1 MYKEVAFDPSCMG
14 SLEYY
19 GLVRQHFGYDHG
31 RYISADVK
39 VWAKEAMQ
47 YVKQS
52 ALQPVKQKSIKNYLN
67 KLVTSKRHDE
77 FHLADDRIGVAEDLW
92 VNWRNT
98 QVGIRPFSF
107 SVSESKEKD
116 CISVDDINDGVD
128 VWVTS
133 RTISVERNA
142 NDIVDALLSLIE
154 ISNTIT
160 IIDQYFRL
168 TKNSTLAELMSRC
181 SDLGIE
187 NITVVTSMETPSATQ
202 IYNREYKK
210 INSSGM
216 RFSWLKAPDKF
227 FHDRYFITNVGAIRS
242 GQGFMPDVKKGTHAD
257 MANLNIIGSGEVD
270 RTLADLDSLRE
281 SGQLSEVLKV

>member
-77 FHLADDRIGVAEDLW
+77 FHLADDRKGVAEDLW
-92 VNWRNT
+92 VNWCNT

-107 SVSESKEKD
+107 SVSESKEID
-116 CISVDDINDGVD
+116 CISIDDINDGVD

-142 NDIVDALLSLIE
+142 NDIIDALLSLIE

-160 IIDQYFRL
+160 IVDQYFRL
-168 TKNSTLAELMSRC
+168 TKNSTLAELVSRC

-210 INSSGM
+210 FNSSGM
-216 RFSWLKAPDKF
+216 SFSWLKAPDKF

-270 RTLADLDSLRE
+270 RTLADLDFLRE

>member
-39 VWAKEAMQ
+39 AWAKEAMR
-47 YVKQS
+47 YVKAS
-52 ALQPVKQKSIKNYLN
+52 ALQPVKKKSIKNYLN

-77 FHLADDRIGVAEDLW
+77 FHLADDRKGVAEDLW
-92 VNWRNT
+92 VNWRNA
-98 QVGIRPFSF
+98 QVEIRPFSF
-107 SVSESKEKD
+107 SVSESKEID

-142 NDIVDALLSLIE
+142 NDIVGALFPLIE
-154 ISNTIT
+154 ISNAIT

-168 TKNSTLAELMSRC
+168 TKNSTLVELISRC
-181 SDLGIE
+181 SALGIE
-187 NITVVTSMETPSATQ
+187 NITVVTSMETPSAAQ
-202 IYNREYKK
+202 IYNSEYKK
-210 INSSGM
+210 TNSSGM
-216 RFSWLKAPDKF
+216 RFSWFKAPDKF

-242 GQGFMPDVKKGTHAD
+242 GQGFMPDIKKGIHAD
-257 MANLNIIGSGEVD
+257 MANLNIVGSEEVD
-270 RTLADLDSLRE
+270 RTLADLDSLRD
-281 SGQLSEVLKV
+281 SGQLLEVLKV

>member
-67 KLVTSKRHDE
+67 KLVTSKRHDG

>member
-67 KLVTSKRHDE
+67 KLATSKRHNE
-77 FHLADDRIGVAEDLW
+77 FHLAGDRKGVAEDLW

-98 QVGIRPFSF
+98 QAGIRPFSF
-107 SVSESKEKD
+107 SVSESKEID

-133 RTISVERNA
+133 RTISVERSA
-142 NDIVDALLSLIE
+142 NDIVDALFPLIE

-168 TKNSTLAELMSRC
+168 SKNSTLVELMSRC
-181 SDLGIE
+181 ADLDIE
-187 NITVVTSMETPSATQ
+187 NITVVTSMETPSAAQ
-202 IYNREYKK
+202 IYSREYKK
-210 INSSGM
+210 INESGM

-227 FHDRYFITNVGAIRS
+227 FHDRYFITDVGAIRS
-242 GQGFMPDVKKGTHAD
+242 GHGFMPDVKKGTHAD
-257 MANLNIIGSGEVD
+257 MANLNIIGSVEVE
-270 RTLADLDSLRE
+270 RTLADLDSLCKN
-281 SGQLSEVLKV
+281 GQLSEILKV